1 MKVALFNLLK
11 TKLVKGTKVHVSGF
25 KNTDITDLEGQFLT
39 LLLYGWGE
47 KALYTTALYLCFE
60 RRSFY
65 AMNN

>member
-25 KNTDITDLEGQFLT
+25 KNTDITDLESQFLT

-47 KALYTTALYLCFE
+47 KALYATAL
-60 RRSFY
+60 
-65 AMNN
+65 